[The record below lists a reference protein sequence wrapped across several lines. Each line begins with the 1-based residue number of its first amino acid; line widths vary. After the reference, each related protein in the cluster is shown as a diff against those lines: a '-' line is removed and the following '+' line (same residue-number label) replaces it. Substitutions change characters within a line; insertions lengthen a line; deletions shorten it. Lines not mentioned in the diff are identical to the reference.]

1 MWSIVGEYTKEEASS
16 PVDSEFEQLRERS
29 QRNLVAF
36 LTTELDLALGFAQRN
51 HENFERCRE
60 YAERALE
67 VVDQFS
73 ARVVSSEMRQQLQER
88 ANELQKAVSSL
99 WPRPN

>member
-36 LTTELDLALGFAQRN
+36 LTTELDLALGFARTAKMQAQLRN

-60 YAERALE
+60 YAEKG
-67 VVDQFS
+67 
-73 ARVVSSEMRQQLQER
+73 ARGGRSVLG
-88 ANELQKAVSSL
+88 
-99 WPRPN
+99 